1 MAFKR
6 NFNMSESLLV
16 SEQIGQTLLL
26 KLNRPQKRNAVNDEL
41 ILAIEKAIDELPSE
55 IKAIIIHAEGDHFS
69 SGLDLSELKERNSKE
84 GLEHSRMWH
93 RVMDK
98 IQFGSIPV
106 ISVLKGACVGGG
118 LEIATASHIRIAEE
132 STFYALPEGMRGI
145 FVGGG
150 GSLRIPKLIGTAAMT
165 DMMLTG
171 RVLTA
176 EEGYQKG
183 LTQYLAENGTGLAKA
198 KEMAAKMAGNAEM
211 TTYAVLQVL
220 PKIQEASHQEASMME
235 SLTAAMAQD
244 SPEAKKRL
252 RDFLEGKAKKVGE

>member
-1 MAFKR
+1 
-6 NFNMSESLLV
+6 MSESILV
-16 SEQIGQTLLL
+16 TERTGTTLLL
-26 KLNRPQKRNAVNDEL
+26 KLNRPQKRNAVNDDL
-41 ILAIEKAIDELPSE
+41 ILAIEKAIDAF
-55 IKAIIIHAEGDHFS
+55 KAETKVIIIHAEGEHFS
-69 SGLDLSELKERNSKE
+69 AGLDLSELKERNSKE

-98 IQFGSIPV
+98 IQFGAIPV
-106 ISVLKGACVGGG
+106 IAVLKGACVGGG

-132 STFYALPEGMRGI
+132 SAFYALPEGMRGI

-171 RVLTA
+171 RVLNA
-176 EEGYQKG
+176 DEGYEKG
-183 LTQYLAENGTGLAKA
+183 LTQYLVENGKGLKKA
-198 KEMAAKMAGNAEM
+198 MEMAERMAQNAEM

-235 SLTAAMAQD
+235 SLTAALAQD

>member
-1 MAFKR
+1 
-6 NFNMSESLLV
+6 MSESILV
-16 SEQIGQTLLL
+16 TEKIGTTLLL
-26 KLNRPQKRNAVNDEL
+26 KLNRPQKRNAVNDDL
-41 ILAIEKAIDELPSE
+41 ILAIEKAIDEREPE
-55 IKAIIIHAEGDHFS
+55 IKVIIIHAEGGHFS
-69 SGLDLSELKERNSKE
+69 AGLDLSELKERNSKE

-93 RVMDK
+93 GVMDK
-98 IQFGSIPV
+98 IQFGAIPV
-106 ISVLKGACVGGG
+106 IAVLKGACVGGG

-132 STFYALPEGMRGI
+132 SAFYALPEGMRGI

-171 RVLTA
+171 RVLNA
-176 EEGYQKG
+176 DEGYQKG
-183 LTQYLAENGTGLAKA
+183 LTQYLVENGKGLKKA
-198 KEMAAKMAGNAEM
+198 MEMAERMAQNAEM

-235 SLTAAMAQD
+235 SLTAALAQD